1 MALRIG
7 RCLLSQLIQRSG
19 LTQAEFAKRV
29 DMSES
34 TISHYAN
41 NRRIM
46 SLENAKIIAATLS
59 VHIDDL
65 YEWHGSL
72 RFRGRE

>member
-7 RCLLSQLIQRSG
+7 RCLLPQLIQRTG
-19 LTQAEFAKRV
+19 LTQADFAHRV
-29 DMSES
+29 GMSES
-34 TISHYAN
+34 TISHYVN

-46 SLENAKIIAATLS
+46 SLENAKIIATALG

-72 RFRGRE
+72 RTRWRE